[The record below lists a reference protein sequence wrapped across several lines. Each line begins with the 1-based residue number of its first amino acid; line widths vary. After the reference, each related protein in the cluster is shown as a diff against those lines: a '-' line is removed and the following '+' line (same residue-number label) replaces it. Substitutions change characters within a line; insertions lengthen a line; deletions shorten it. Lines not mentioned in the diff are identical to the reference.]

1 MEGCDKLFVDTGD
14 QDDSSDPRYKI
25 IYVEVSY
32 CPLRAPGLP
41 KLKAL
46 KQKREP
52 CQTKTVI
59 DVVMTNSEAKNAGGQ
74 SHDSLSNEKQG
85 KIILVFSIAYCFS
98 INEMS

>member
-1 MEGCDKLFVDTGD
+1 MEGCDKLYVDTED
-14 QDDSSDPRYKI
+14 QDDSSDPRYKV

-41 KLKAL
+41 QLKAL

-52 CQTKTVI
+52 CQTKTVV
-59 DVVMTNSEAKNAGGQ
+59 DVVMTNSEAINGGGQ

-85 KIILVFSIAYCFS
+85 KIIFGF
-98 INEMS
+98 